1 MKVGDL
7 VQFRD
12 GWVRDPIT
20 DEVITPR
27 PDDSGWSIPCLIV
40 EEWEGM
46 WIVLY
51 KGHHTALSATM
62 GLTEIRVLNE
72 A

>member
-12 GWVRDPIT
+12 GWIRHPTT

-27 PDDSGWSIPCLIV
+27 PDDSGWSTPCLVV

-51 KGHHTALSATM
+51 KGHRTVLSSAYA
-62 GLTEIRVLNE
+62 LTEVRVLNE
-72 A
+72 G